1 MHTFQSGTTRDKHE
15 LYKYTPQHLALDQNR
30 PLVPQSLPK
39 GLCHIN
45 TPARLE
51 VWQQELA
58 DHPDKA
64 FTNYV
69 VQGLAQGFRVGFKYT
84 SSLLPHRRNML
95 SAVQHPKEVNDYLKE
110 ELAMNRLVQFP
121 KPVADHL
128 GAHCSPIGVIPKKH
142 KPNKWRL
149 IVDQSSP
156 NGASV
161 NDGINKEMCSL
172 SYTSVDAVVEKILD
186 LGKGTLLVK
195 LDVKQAY
202 RMIPVHPQDRL
213 LLGMEW
219 EGFIYI
225 DKALP
230 FGLRSAP
237 LIFTAVADALQW
249 IMQRKGVSYVDHYI
263 DDFITAGR
271 KQSDECSKN
280 FTIMH
285 EICKATGTP
294 VEAEKSE
301 SPTPVIGFLGIE
313 LDSEETGPN
322 TERVEGQEGVS
333 QERTIVYYRVSVTCL
348 QSHKTR
354 EDFLA
359 SAY

>member
-1 MHTFQSGTTRDKHE
+1 
-15 LYKYTPQHLALDQNR
+15 
-30 PLVPQSLPK
+30 
-39 GLCHIN
+39 
-45 TPARLE
+45 
-51 VWQQELA
+51 
-58 DHPDKA
+58 
-64 FTNYV
+64 
-69 VQGLAQGFRVGFKYT
+69 
-84 SSLLPHRRNML
+84 ML

-121 KPVADHL
+121 KPVADQL
-128 GAHCSPIGVIPKKH
+128 GAHCSPIEVIPKKH

-149 IVDQSSP
+149 IVDLSSP

-186 LGKGTLLVK
+186 LGKGTLLAK

-202 RMIPVHPQDRL
+202 RMIPVHLQDRL

-249 IMQRKGVSYVDHYI
+249 IMQRKGVSYVDHKVINVVYI

-271 KQSDECSKN
+271 KQSEECSKN
-280 FTIMH
+280 FTITH
-285 EICKATGTP
+285 ENCEATGTP
-294 VEAEKSE
+294 VEAAKSE
-301 SPTPVIGFLGIE
+301 SPTPVIGFLGIKQ
-313 LDSEETGPN
+313 DSEDMEIRLPAEKLKRLFQTLSEWRGKKACRKRELLSIIGSLSHCKVIRPGRTFLHRLIDLSTKVN
-322 TERVEGQEGVS
+322 DLDHFVRLNQTARSDLEWRFYFAKQWNGRAMIYRRQKDYCQGTMVS
-333 QERTIVYYRVSVTCL
+333 
-348 QSHKTR
+348 
-354 EDFLA
+354 DA
-359 SAY
+359 SGGWG